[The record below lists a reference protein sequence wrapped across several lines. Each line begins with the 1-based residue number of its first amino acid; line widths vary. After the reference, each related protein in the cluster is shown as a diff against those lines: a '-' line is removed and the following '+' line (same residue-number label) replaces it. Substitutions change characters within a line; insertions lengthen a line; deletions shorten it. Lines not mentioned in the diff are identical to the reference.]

1 MNKSWGLPLQS
12 SGIQRA
18 QMIELRKVFGPPKAI
33 ITVTVVMK
41 HNEIKFTS
49 CKRHETRAVR
59 FLDLVACGGGTILKK
74 WHITDAVLPI
84 PVSIFTKDMRISNN
98 NQQGL
103 CSSDRYIKPLIQQ
116 K

>member
-1 MNKSWGLPLQS
+1 
-12 SGIQRA
+12 
-18 QMIELRKVFGPPKAI
+18 MIELRKVFGPPKAI
-33 ITVTVVMK
+33 ITVIVVMK

-49 CKRHETRAVR
+49 CKRRETRPAR
-59 FLDLVACGGGTILKK
+59 FLDLVACVGGTISKK
-74 WHITDAVLPI
+74 RHTTVAVLPI

-103 CSSDRYIKPLIQQ
+103 CSSDRYIKALRQQ